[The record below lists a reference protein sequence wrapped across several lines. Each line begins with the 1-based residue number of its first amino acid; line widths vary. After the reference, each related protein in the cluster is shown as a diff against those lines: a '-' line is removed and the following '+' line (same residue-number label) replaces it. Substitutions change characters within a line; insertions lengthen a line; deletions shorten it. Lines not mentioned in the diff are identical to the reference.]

1 LEAAFDALVKID
13 AQSEIE
19 DPFDRRPDS

>member
-19 DPFDRRPDS
+19 DPFDRRRDS